1 MAGRFAD
8 GEEEGLRA
16 RAELARQAAAEAGAI
31 LLEGL
36 GAVHRVE
43 VKSSP
48 ADLVSEVDRAAE
60 EAIRSRV
67 RARFPGDAFLG
78 EEGGAAGAE
87 GAGPPWRRGWCWI
100 VDPLDGTNNYL
111 HGIPFFAVSL
121 AILEEGRPRYGLTLD
136 PVRGELFE
144 AWAGGGARLGG
155 RPLRVSAVDEM
166 AFALVA
172 TGFPFDRRGHRRNLD
187 RLALVA
193 DRVQNV
199 RTLGSAALAL
209 AYVAAGRL
217 EGFWELHLAPWDLA
231 AGALLVTEAG
241 GRVSGADGE
250 PFRLEGG
257 TVLAATPE
265 IHRRLARLFAEAGL
279 RPSQET

>member
-1 MAGRFAD
+1 MPPGLEGRV
-8 GEEEGLRA
+8 
-16 RAELARQAAAEAGAI
+16 ELAREAAQEAAAL

-36 GAVHRVE
+36 GVLHRVE

-48 ADLVSEVDRAAE
+48 ADLVSEVDRRSE

-78 EEGGAAGAE
+78 EEGGTGSGPGAAPQRAGAL
-87 GAGPPWRRGWCWI
+87 PWARGWCWV

-111 HGIPFFAVSL
+111 HGIPFFAVSMAL
-121 AILEEGRPRYGLTLD
+121 LEDGRLRYGLTLD
-136 PVRGELFE
+136 PVRGERFE
-144 AWAGGGARLGG
+144 AWPGGGAWLGE
-155 RPLRVSAVDEM
+155 RPLHVSREERIP
-166 AFALVA
+166 FSLVA

-187 RLALVA
+187 RLAAVA

-217 EGFWELHLAPWDLA
+217 EAFWELHLAPWDMA
-231 AGALLVTEAG
+231 AGALLVREAG
-241 GRVSGADGE
+241 GSVSDADGR

-257 TVLAATPE
+257 TVLAGAPAV
-265 IHRRLARLFAEAGL
+265 HDWLKGVFGGAGL
-279 RPSQET
+279 SSSRES